1 MRIKISVLVVIL
13 LILSVNIVTAQ
24 LYKISLDQKPQ
35 NSTLI
40 IEGKVIKSEAFPG
53 HDAGPETSVGHIYT
67 AHDIHAFTMKP
78 KKSYCK

>member
-13 LILSVNIVTAQ
+13 LILSVNVVTAQ

-40 IEGKVIKSEAFPG
+40 IEGKVIK
-53 HDAGPETSVGHIYT
+53 
-67 AHDIHAFTMKP
+67 K
-78 KKSYCK
+78 